1 MKRPLMYAAGGFV
14 LGEVCL
20 LLPVGLCAGIP
31 AMVLAGVCYLW
42 IRRKESGRSLLWWIL
57 PLFVVFGM
65 GRLHMDRLE
74 TERTKQIAERVKEI
88 PLQLEGEVADIRE
101 GGESVSL
108 KLSGTTLYAGEGC
121 VDYPAV
127 MVYVDAEEF
136 QTYRRSGTCVNA
148 EGREDAERREEAKG
162 RGNAERRE
170 DAKGRG
176 NAEGCEDAEGRGNV
190 EGCEI
195 RIGMRVSVRGEL
207 ERFQPPG
214 NPGEFDYGAYYHAVG
229 IEGRMYGKELQVT
242 DESYSPY
249 LDSIYRIK
257 KKAVQI
263 LEEICSPEDQGVFQA
278 VVLGDKN
285 GLLEDIRQ
293 MYQKN
298 GISHL
303 LAVSGLHVSMIG
315 LGLYHLLRKRG
326 LGFEAAGAA
335 AAAVT
340 VSYGVLTGGSASV
353 VRAVMMVCFQFLA
366 DRMGRTYDTL
376 SAAAAA
382 ALFLLI
388 RSPAFLFQSGFQL
401 SFGAVFAI
409 GSVGPRLVR
418 WLEGKGREGRWHRI
432 WSRTVSISISIQ
444 IVTYPMIAYHFFEY
458 PLYGTLLNL
467 LVVPLVGYV
476 LGSGAAGI
484 LLGAVTP
491 WLGELAIGTGH
502 YILAFYQWLCL
513 KFQQFPGAVQI
524 VGRPAIWQILLYG
537 GMWIGVLAA
546 MEYGEGR
553 RWTGRR
559 RTERMQMGR
568 IQEGIMQAGRML
580 AKKYLILAAALIL
593 GTVILRPLPISGM
606 SAIFLDVGQGDG
618 IALRTKDA
626 VVLVDGGSSD
636 NKKLGKQVLE
646 PFLKSQ
652 AIRNIDYA
660 IVSHGDQD
668 HISGLLYL
676 MESDCGIR
684 IDNLILPVLGRED
697 EAYETLVELAGKRG
711 TAIYW
716 MQAGHRLKK
725 GKLEIECLYAGD
737 ESRKSERNEHSL
749 MLKVSY
755 GSAGILLTGDISAEG
770 ERDWMEQEQKER
782 EQKGQEQKRQEQT
795 GIQVLKVA
803 HHGSRYSSSAEFL
816 SRIAPVWAVISCG
829 EKNRYGH
836 PSQETLK
843 RLESQGAECLI
854 TMDQGAVT
862 VKTDGEEIEIG
873 GFREEAER
881 R

>member
-31 AMVLAGVCYLW
+31 AMILAGVCYLW

-65 GRLHMDRLE
+65 SRLHMDQLE
-74 TERTKQIAERVKEI
+74 TERTEQIAEQVKEI
-88 PLQLEGEVADIRE
+88 PLKLEGEVADIRE

-108 KLSGTTLYAGEGC
+108 KLSGTTLYIGEMC
-121 VDYPAV
+121 VDYPSV
-127 MVYVDAEEF
+127 MVYVDVEEF
-136 QTYRRSGTCVNA
+136 QTHKGSGTCVNA
-148 EGREDAERREEAKG
+148 EMRE
-162 RGNAERRE
+162 
-170 DAKGRG
+170 
-176 NAEGCEDAEGRGNV
+176 NV
-190 EGCEI
+190 EICEI
-195 RIGMRVSVRGEL
+195 RIGMRVSVQGEL
-207 ERFQPPG
+207 EQFQNPG

-229 IEGRMYGKELQVT
+229 IEGRMYGKELRVT

-249 LDSIYRIK
+249 FDSIYRIK
-257 KKAVQI
+257 KKAIQV

-315 LGLYHLLRKRG
+315 LGLYHLLRKKG
-326 LGFEAAGAA
+326 LGFETAGVA

-353 VRAVMMVCFQFLA
+353 VRAVMMVCLQFLA
-366 DRMGRTYDTL
+366 DRLGRTYDTL

-388 RSPAFLFQSGFQL
+388 RSPTCLFQSGFQL

-418 WLEGKGREGRWHRI
+418 LLEGKGRKERWHQI
-432 WSRTVSISISIQ
+432 WSQTVSISISIQ

-458 PLYGTLLNL
+458 PLYGALLNL
-467 LVVPLVGYV
+467 LVVPLTGYV
-476 LGSGAAGI
+476 LGAGAVGI
-484 LLGAVTP
+484 ILGAVTP

-524 VGRPAIWQILLYG
+524 VGRPEIWQILLYG
-537 GMWIGVLAA
+537 GMWFGVLTGI
-546 MEYGEGR
+546 EYGGR
-553 RWTGRR
+553 KKRTGRG
-559 RTERMQMGR
+559 RT
-568 IQEGIMQAGRML
+568 QAE
-580 AKKYLILAAALIL
+580 KYLILAAALIL
-593 GTVILRPLPISGM
+593 GVVILRPLPISGM
-606 SAIFLDVGQGDG
+606 SAAFLDVGQGDG
-618 IALRTKDA
+618 ITIRTRDA
-626 VVLVDGGSSD
+626 VILVDGGSSD

-652 AIRNIDYA
+652 AVRNIDYA

-676 MESDCGIR
+676 MESDCGIS
-684 IDNLILPVLGRED
+684 IDNLILPVLGQED
-697 EAYETLVELAGKRG
+697 GAYETLVELAGKRG
-711 TAIYW
+711 TTIHW
-716 MQAGHRLKK
+716 MQAGHRLRKE
-725 GKLEIECLYAGD
+725 KLEIECLYAGD
-737 ESRKSERNEHSL
+737 EKRKSERNEHSL

-755 GSAGILLTGDISAEG
+755 GNTGILLTGDMSAEG
-770 ERDWMEQEQKER
+770 ERAWMEQEKR
-782 EQKGQEQKRQEQT
+782 EHT
-795 GIQVLKVA
+795 GIQILKVA

-829 EKNRYGH
+829 EGNRYGH
-836 PSQETLK
+836 PSQEA
-843 RLESQGAECLI
+843 LERFKTQGTECLI
-854 TMDQGAVT
+854 TMDQGAVM
-862 VKTDGEEIEIG
+862 VKTNGEKIEIG

>member
-1 MKRPLMYAAGGFV
+1 M

-20 LLPVGLCAGIP
+20 LLPVGLRAGIP
-31 AMVLAGVCYLW
+31 AMILAGVCYLW

-65 GRLHMDRLE
+65 GRLHLDRLE
-74 TERTKQIAERVKEI
+74 TERAKQVSEQVKGI
-88 PLQLEGEVADIRE
+88 PLQLEGEVADIRD
-101 GGESVSL
+101 GGEHVSL
-108 KLSGTTLYAGEGC
+108 ELSGTTLYTGELC

-127 MVYVDAEEF
+127 MVYVDAE
-136 QTYRRSGTCVNA
+136 
-148 EGREDAERREEAKG
+148 GRGNAKG
-162 RGNAERRE
+162 RGNDGE
-170 DAKGRG
+170 
-176 NAEGCEDAEGRGNV
+176 
-190 EGCEI
+190 CEI

-207 ERFQPPG
+207 ERFQSPG

-229 IEGRMYGKELQVT
+229 IEGRMYGRELQIA
-242 DESYSPY
+242 DEGYSPY
-249 LDSIYRIK
+249 FDSIYRIK

-263 LEEICSPEDQGVFQA
+263 LEEVCSPEDQGVFQA

-285 GLLEDIRQ
+285 GLPEDIRQ

-326 LGFEAAGAA
+326 LGFETAGAA

-340 VSYGVLTGGSASV
+340 VSYGVLTGGSASA

-366 DRMGRTYDTL
+366 DRLGRTYDTL

-388 RSPAFLFQSGFQL
+388 RSPACLFQSGFQL

-409 GSVGPRLVR
+409 GSVGPRIVR
-418 WLEGKGREGRWHRI
+418 WLEGKGREERRHRI

-484 LLGAVTP
+484 MLGAVTP

-546 MEYGEGR
+546 MKYGEGR
-553 RWTGRR
+553 RRTG
-559 RTERMQMGR
+559 
-568 IQEGIMQAGRML
+568 
-580 AKKYLILAAALIL
+580 KYLILAAALIL

-606 SAIFLDVGQGDG
+606 SAVFLDVGQGDG

-626 VVLVDGGSSD
+626 AVLVDGGSSD
-636 NKKLGKQVLE
+636 NKRLGKQVLE

-652 AIRNIDYA
+652 AVRKIDYA

-676 MESDCGIR
+676 MESDCGIS

-697 EAYETLVELAGKRG
+697 ETYETLVELAGKRG
-711 TAIYW
+711 TAVYW

-737 ESRKSERNEHSL
+737 EKRKSERNEHSL

-770 ERDWMEQEQKER
+770 ERDWMEQEQKGR
-782 EQKGQEQKRQEQT
+782 GQKGQEQKGQKET

-803 HHGSRYSSSAEFL
+803 HHGSRYSSSTEFL